1 MASALPG
8 NPVRCQFWRSCAVG
22 SWPGHNLSTGP
33 GGVSSIDYVPLGA
46 FGRIF
51 RLESDSRAKNLGAF

>member
-1 MASALPG
+1 VIL
-8 NPVRCQFWRSCAVG
+8 
-22 SWPGHNLSTGP
+22 GP